1 MYYCKKEIT
10 MKKDHF
16 ERLVRNIKRLEKL
29 ASEILDVTK
38 IDDQSLRLKKECFNL
53 KKLVLDLVHDHKRQ
67 LQKSNS
73 STRLLCELK
82 IEVDGI
88 STRQDNFSRD
98 IFINADKIRINQV
111 LDNLLTNAIKFTKEG
126 IVSISITKRKKGEN
140 YTDTIIVSVR
150 DTGTG
155 IHPEILP
162 SLFSKFGS

>member
-1 MYYCKKEIT
+1 MYWCLGHSDTRSWSRTINRY
-10 MKKDHF
+10 F
-16 ERLVRNIKRLEKL
+16 
-29 ASEILDVTK
+29 
-38 IDDQSLRLKKECFNL
+38 
-53 KKLVLDLVHDHKRQ
+53 LVHDHKRQ

-73 STRLLCELK
+73 STRLLCEFK

-126 IVSISITKRKKGEN
+126 IVSISTKYKKGEN
-140 YTDTIIVSVR
+140 HTDTIITSVR

-155 IHPEILP
+155 INPEILP
-162 SLFSKFGS
+162 SLFSKFGSRSEMA